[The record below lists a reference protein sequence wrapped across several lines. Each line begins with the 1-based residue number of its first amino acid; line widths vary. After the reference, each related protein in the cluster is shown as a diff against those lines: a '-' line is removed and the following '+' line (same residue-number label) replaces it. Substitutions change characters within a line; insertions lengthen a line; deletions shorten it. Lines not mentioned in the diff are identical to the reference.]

1 MAINILI
8 TGNCGVGKTYVLKT
22 LIQSLKLTKQNRIG
36 LLNFL
41 ECSKYIITGKYV
53 DDVFDGSD
61 KLGKVGREQRNS
73 NQTQRHLKS
82 IQTRVSNINADLELS
97 NSKVCISVLMHCIL
111 HSNNITELKQS
122 LNKQKTI
129 HKKKQQSLF

>member
-1 MAINILI
+1 MLWVA
-8 TGNCGVGKTYVLKT
+8 
-22 LIQSLKLTKQNRIG
+22 SLCL
-36 LLNFL
+36 
-41 ECSKYIITGKYV
+41 V
-53 DDVFDGSD
+53 A
-61 KLGKVGREQRNS
+61 S

-111 HSNNITELKQS
+111 HSNNITELKQN